1 MKERR
6 VQRFKAEFR
15 IFFSGEGGEGEG
27 TLLDLSK
34 TGCRVQSET
43 EAGSG
48 SEVAAWIYPPD
59 HDWPLKIDRAVVRW
73 TKQTEFGLEFVE
85 MLPAQKERLRL
96 VLDDKRQRR

>member
-1 MKERR
+1 MRERR
-6 VQRFKAEFR
+6 GPRFKAEFR
-15 IFFSGEGGEGEG
+15 IFFSGEDGEGEG

-34 TGCRVQSET
+34 NGCRVQSDT

-59 HDWPLKIDRAVVRW
+59 HDWPLKVERAVVRW
-73 TKQTEFGLEFVE
+73 SRQPEFGLEFID

-96 VLDDKRQRR
+96 VLEGKRLRR